1 MTEAGGRDRRKL
13 VWRVVQVMVSVAIV
27 GGIFLYAIPKI
38 ADYDAVAEAL
48 GAMTWLELA
57 TLVGAMLFNLYT
69 YWLQNMAS
77 IPGLGLWQAAV
88 NNQTTTSIANTIPG
102 GSVLAVGVGY
112 EMYRSWGFTASAIAL
127 SVVVTGIWNMFMK
140 LGLPVAALAILAI
153 EGRAGGGLLV
163 AALIGVAI
171 LMAAVVLFA
180 LMLWK
185 KALPRRIGDA
195 LGRGAAFLL
204 RLVRK
209 PSVGDWGERA
219 VRFRRQTIDLVAGR
233 GAPHAHDR
241 GEPSRPVRGPAPLA
255 PSRGDLGAGDRHGPD
270 PGRVRLRPADHRAS
284 HHAGGVGFVELG
296 YIGGLI
302 LAGRNHA
309 DVPLDVFRAQVVAA
323 VLVSGPSRTAC
334 RSRWGPS
341 RI

>member
-185 KALPRRIGDA
+185 KALARRIGDA

-233 GAPHAHDR
+233 WVLLTLTTVMSHLAC
-241 GEPSRPVRGPAPLA
+241 SWSCSLA